1 MMCADAFFKMK
12 LFADIWN
19 FRYALRNLLLKD
31 FRIRY
36 RNMSLGMLW
45 SILNPLVMLGIL
57 MALFTF
63 IYPQRG
69 IPNFPI
75 FILIGLTCYNM
86 MSLSI
91 PAATACIME
100 NAAIVKKVA
109 FPRYILPLSVVLSQ
123 SFHTLIQLGLVFVFM
138 AAQGIGPNW
147 HWLWLPV
154 ILLVELLFIM
164 GAGLM
169 ASALFVY
176 FRDVR
181 YLAEYGL
188 TILFW
193 LSPVF
198 YPLTAVTEH
207 SRWWVGL
214 LYQFN
219 PLAGCI
225 DGVRR
230 ALLLGTHPDPLAF
243 GLAAGVAAATFI
255 GGLLVFRKM
264 EATFADLI

>member
-1 MMCADAFFKMK
+1 MCADAFFKMK
-12 LFADIWN
+12 LVADIWSY
-19 FRYALRNLLLKD
+19 RYALHNLLLKD

-36 RNMSLGMLW
+36 RNMSLGVLW
-45 SILNPLVMLGIL
+45 SVLNPLVMMGIL
-57 MALFTF
+57 TALFTF

-91 PAATACIME
+91 PSATACILE
-100 NAAIVKKVA
+100 NASIVKKVA

-123 SFHTLIQLGLVFVFM
+123 SFHVLIQLGLVFIFM
-138 AAQGIGPNW
+138 AFGGIGANW

-154 ILLVELLFIM
+154 ILLVELLFVM
-164 GAGLM
+164 GASLM
-169 ASALFVY
+169 ASALNVY

-181 YLAEYGL
+181 YLTENGL

-198 YPLTAVTEH
+198 YPLTAVTEN
-207 SRWWVGL
+207 SRWWVAL

-230 ALLLGTHPDPLAF
+230 ALLLGTYPDPLAF
-243 GLAAGVAAATFI
+243 GLAAGVSAATFI